1 MENLAEKIKAAR
13 IVAVLSVNDKND
25 EAMPLTM
32 RNYILLIVGVVAIV
46 LGFVLMSGGGAATPE
61 EFHYEIFSWRRI
73 TLAPI
78 LVIAGF
84 AFEIY
89 AILKRF

>member
-1 MENLAEKIKAAR
+1 MKWLDRFTN
-13 IVAVLSVNDKND
+13 KND
-25 EAMPLTM
+25 DKMTLTVK
-32 RNYILLIVGVVAIV
+32 NYVLILLGAVIII
-46 LGFVLMSGGGAATPE
+46 LGFVLMSGGTEATPE
-61 EFHYEIFSWRRI
+61 TFSDDIFSFRRI

-78 LVIAGF
+78 VAIAGF

>member
-1 MENLAEKIKAAR
+1 MKNWWNKLIAKFN
-13 IVAVLSVNDKND
+13 SVGDKND
-25 EAMPLTM
+25 ATMPLTM

>member
-1 MENLAEKIKAAR
+1 MKKQFDKI
-13 IVAVLSVNDKND
+13 SDPNDQK
-25 EAMPLTM
+25 MPLTM
-32 RNYILLIVGVVAIV
+32 KNYVLLLAGFIVII
-46 LGFVLMSGGGAATPE
+46 LGFVLMAGGGSESPS
-61 EFHYEIFSWRRI
+61 EFNYEMFSWRRI

-89 AILKRF
+89 AILKRFK